1 MNRSWLLLG
10 GALPIAAVMGCSLSS
25 SDSFASGSA
34 LPPSDAGASLG
45 GPGAAPTGQRWEAIE
60 TDNGCG
66 RKGITYVLVDE
77 VCGGQGDG
85 YDTPDLHAPMFRD
98 GALVGNSL
106 LAVDGTFLWSLDL
119 GKPGGIGRGA
129 LLGGIGEPVAAAA
142 NGVQEIV
149 LAAGAEGL
157 VRIDAKTPLAPS
169 VAGRIA
175 LPGFAHDVFI
185 EGEKAYVAL
194 GKQGLGVVDL
204 ASGTLSARIDV
215 PGYATGVTKKGD
227 HAYVAACKSLAVV
240 DLNTNAV
247 VAQTWPDSAMKG
259 TILAGPAKDVDVV
272 GDVAF
277 VAAGKLGTVA
287 VDIATPAQPKVLG
300 NCTVPAPEFYASGVR
315 AEAGKL
321 FVAGGEWGVLPVDV
335 SDPVGAC
342 QTMSAKA
349 PDATSSAP
357 SCSAE
362 APWEILPWEQLWAP
376 PPPRKDP
383 IQVLPAGTRL
393 FAFGDARRIGSR
405 AVDVRNPLDASLA
418 MLDRYDEPRHL
429 IGLAASG
436 GRIAALGPRGG
447 LFTVDDAGAL
457 TRVVSDAEPI
467 FQSATAIGF
476 TSDGRWVAASN
487 GKISTEGRSAP
498 LTVFSGDVHAIA
510 PAGNGKVVVAQP
522 QGIELLDVV
531 GDQHGLIA
539 LPSSH
544 LPLSIATDEQHI
556 YAGAPEWTKSEGVAI
571 TGGTSSSLDPHGVFD
586 DADVEDTTLWQIR
599 LPRRQLVATPAG
611 LAEVAGLGPKAG
623 LALHTTAGTR
633 EVALPPATYSG
644 AVSDGSRVYAI
655 GIDRNLYRST
665 LVTISIAGPTPVV
678 LGTSVFTGNASGI
691 AIAKNRLYVSN
702 AEGELRVYT
711 LADEPSLTSVIT
723 VEETP

>member
-10 GALPIAAVMGCSLSS
+10 WALPIAAVMGCGFSS
-25 SDSFASGSA
+25 SDSSATGFSSG
-34 LPPSDAGASLG
+34 PSDAGTPSMN
-45 GPGAAPTGQRWEAIE
+45 PGDAPTGQRWEAIE
-60 TDNGCG
+60 TDTGCG
-66 RKGITYVLVDE
+66 RKGIKYVLVDE

-85 YDTPDLHAPMFRD
+85 YDVPDLHAPMFRD

-142 NGVQEIV
+142 NGAQEII
-149 LAAGAEGL
+149 LASGADGL
-157 VRIDAKTPLAPS
+157 VRIDASTPLAPS

-175 LPGFAHDVFI
+175 LPGFAHDVYI
-185 EGEKAYVAL
+185 EGQKAYVAL
-194 GKQGLGVVDL
+194 GKQGLGIVDL
-204 ASGTLSARIDV
+204 ATGTLSARIDV
-215 PGYATGVTKKGD
+215 PGYATGVTKQGD
-227 HAYVAACKSLAVV
+227 HAYVAACKSMAVV
-240 DLNTNAV
+240 DLNTNTV
-247 VAQTWPDSAMKG
+247 VAQTWPDSAMNG
-259 TILAGPAKDVDVV
+259 SILAGPAKDVDVV

-287 VDIATPAQPKVLG
+287 IDIATPAQPKVLG

-315 AEAGKL
+315 SDAGKL

-335 SDPVGAC
+335 SDANGAC
-342 QTMSAKA
+342 KTLSAQA
-349 PDATSSAP
+349 PDQASNTP

-383 IQVLPAGTRL
+383 IQVLPVGARL

-429 IGLAASG
+429 VGLAASG
-436 GRIAALGPRGG
+436 ARVAAIGPRGG

-457 TRVVSDAEPI
+457 TRVVSDAEPV
-467 FQSATAIGF
+467 FQAATAVGF

-487 GKISTEGRSAP
+487 GKILTEGRSGP
-498 LTVFSGDVHAIA
+498 LTVISGDVHAIA
-510 PAGNGKVVVAQP
+510 PAGNGRVVVAQP
-522 QGIELLDVV
+522 QGISLLDVV
-531 GDQHGLIA
+531 GDKQGAIA
-539 LPSSH
+539 VPASH
-544 LPLSIATDEQHI
+544 LPLSIATDDQHV

-571 TGGTSSSLDPHGVFD
+571 TGGTSTSLDPHGVFD
-586 DADVEDTTLWQIR
+586 DADVEDTALWQIR
-599 LPRRQLVATPAG
+599 LPRRHLVATPTG

-623 LALHTTAGTR
+623 LALHAATGTR

-655 GIDRNLYRST
+655 GVDRNLYRST
-665 LVTISIAGPTPVV
+665 LVTVSIAGPTPVV

-711 LADEPSLTSVIT
+711 LADEPTLTGVLT